1 MLLNWTY
8 LEVLVA
14 GGLGFVTLE
23 LLPTVLTGHHW
34 HGLLMVYLTLYE
46 IKHTL
51 LRLHSLFLKKM
62 HDIQICFQQDN
73 TPTFLSVNFKP
84 KTHIISLYQCQRADQ
99 ENEYK

>member
-14 GGLGFVTLE
+14 GGLGCVTLE
-23 LLPTVLTGHHW
+23 FLPTVLTGHHW

-46 IKHTL
+46 IKKHT
-51 LRLHSLFLKKM
+51 F
-62 HDIQICFQQDN
+62 
-73 TPTFLSVNFKP
+73 
-84 KTHIISLYQCQRADQ
+84 YQCQRADQ

>member
-8 LEVLVA
+8 VKMLVA

-34 HGLLMVYLTLYE
+34 HGLLMAYLTLYE

-51 LRLHSLFLKKM
+51 
-62 HDIQICFQQDN
+62 
-73 TPTFLSVNFKP
+73 
-84 KTHIISLYQCQRADQ
+84 YQYQRADQ
-99 ENEYK
+99 NKGTRKKSGKFHTWGGLDQVIFHT

>member
-34 HGLLMVYLTLYE
+34 HGLLMVYLTLSNT
-46 IKHTL
+46 IKGTNIAP
-51 LRLHSLFLKKM
+51 SG
-62 HDIQICFQQDN
+62 
-73 TPTFLSVNFKP
+73 P
-84 KTHIISLYQCQRADQ
+84 
-99 ENEYK
+99 